1 MKFKINKKLHSIKK
15 AFTLIEIMI
24 WILIVSIVIIW
35 WFKALTAITIW
46 KTKLIQKT
54 DLQKE
59 SFYFTEKLFEM
70 IKKWWVIDYEEYFNR
85 QVIWNTPYSS
95 WHFSKVSWYGNFW
108 NLWIIWTTTY
118 WDWFYK
124 CTSLD
129 WNQMTWTWCVTSY
142 HSWSIDYTWKQQRYW
157 EYSFQFIDYNSNYDS
172 DFWDEDGDWNV
183 IWDDDDEYLWNW
195 PEAFSWGIDLTELY
209 LISWNKKER
218 TIFRWN
224 VVQDPDSLNTCI
236 IATSTNIISWDGCIW
251 NIEYLKLEWK
261 DMWMDHSWSWSN
273 TFLDWVIDTWYID
286 NDLSSW
292 TDIIAWENNDNY
304 WVPLFSNAINVSEF
318 KIYAFP
324 NIDIKNA
331 WKNTDISSNIAPY
344 IYLKLKLKPSWV
356 TRKKIK
362 WVWEELDFSMTINL
376 SDIYSQ

>member
-142 HSWSIDYTWKQQRYW
+142 HSWSIDYTWEQQRYW
-157 EYSFQFIDYNSNYDS
+157 EYSFQFIDYNSNYDG

-224 VVQDPDSLNTCI
+224 VIQDPDSPNTCT

-273 TFLDWVIDTWYID
+273 TFLDWVIDTWYI
-286 NDLSSW
+286 NKDLSSW

-304 WVPLFSNAINVSEF
+304 RVPLFSNAINISEF

-324 NIDIKNA
+324 NIDIDNE

-344 IYLKLKLKPSWV
+344 IYLKLTLKPSWI
-356 TRKKIK
+356 TRRKIK